1 MADNPLNKKSDY
13 PKGYSPDV
21 LFGISRLD
29 SRSSLNLDSS
39 LNVKGID
46 HWRAYEIS
54 WINDSGKTEVRVGEF
69 FFAIN
74 SKNIIESK
82 SLKLYLNSFNGENFR
97 DEGDVKRKIIDDLS
111 NLSGSKVDVAFY
123 KLDSAINL
131 NIMIRNGRSID
142 AEKISKAHKD
152 PDSVAIN
159 TSDIIVEGEKLHS
172 DLFRSVCPIT
182 GQPDWASFQV
192 EYSGKQICAS
202 DLLTYLCSYRDHPGY
217 HEECTERVFHD
228 IYRRC
233 EPSSLSISLNFLRRG
248 GIDINIY
255 RSTNELTAEEIMTR
269 LVRQ

>member
-1 MADNPLNKKSDY
+1 MFNLAEILTLLIGCLLALVFIDGIRRALRIRKSKLKVDLTNPTPDQNTDFEEEWMQGYENNKDSQDLSDVEE
-13 PKGYSPDV
+13 DD
-21 LFGISRLD
+21 I
-29 SRSSLNLDSS
+29 NLD
-39 LNVKGID
+39 
-46 HWRAYEIS
+46 
-54 WINDSGKTEVRVGEF
+54 
-69 FFAIN
+69 
-74 SKNIIESK
+74 IEPQP
-82 SLKLYLNSFNGENFR
+82 
-97 DEGDVKRKIIDDLS
+97 
-111 NLSGSKVDVAFY
+111 
-123 KLDSAINL
+123 AINL

-152 PDSVAIN
+152 PDSVSIN

-233 EPSSLSISLNFLRRG
+233 GPSSLSISLNFLRRG

>member
-1 MADNPLNKKSDY
+1 M
-13 PKGYSPDV
+13 
-21 LFGISRLD
+21 
-29 SRSSLNLDSS
+29 
-39 LNVKGID
+39 
-46 HWRAYEIS
+46 
-54 WINDSGKTEVRVGEF
+54 GEF
-69 FFAIN
+69 FFDIN
-74 SKNIIESK
+74 SRNIIESK

-97 DEGDVKRKIIDDLS
+97 DEGDVKRK
-111 NLSGSKVDVAFY
+111 
-123 KLDSAINL
+123 L

-152 PDSVAIN
+152 PDSVSIN

-255 RSTNELTAEEIMTR
+255 RSTNELTAKEIMTR